1 MNIIDAAIILI
12 ILMGAVVGFKR
23 GFTKEIVSF
32 LGFFIVVVL
41 SFILKNPISVFMYEH
56 LPFFKFGGIIKGVTV
71 LNIALY
77 EIIAFLIVLSVL
89 TFILRIVMFA
99 TKIFEK
105 ILKFTIVLG
114 IPSKLLGLV
123 VGLIEGFVWVFII
136 LYVLNLP
143 VFNIT
148 ELNNSKLKNKILN
161 NVPILS
167 SFASSTNKVINEFLD
182 IKDKYEVID
191 NSNEFN
197 KETLDL
203 FLKYDVITID
213 SVDNLIANKKLII
226 ENVDEVLDKYRK
238 EG

>member
-123 VGLIEGFVWVFII
+123 VGLIEGFVWVFIL

>member
-89 TFILRIVMFA
+89 TFILRIIMFA

>member
-99 TKIFEK
+99 TKMFEK